1 MTSFGLLTYFKFNNK
16 NDINKFKTS
25 YDVNTDNIKIQ
36 CAQYE
41 KENGAYAL
49 DAYLSSNNINDIIE
63 WLYTFNG
70 NMVDILE
77 IDIDPDDN
85 ELTKLDFDKTCFS
98 IKTNFINTIDETLI
112 HTNNNVLSYKI
123 VDNILDV
130 CITYNSIREC
140 LEWLNEIG
148 TIENKLHIRKLN
160 FD

>member
-1 MTSFGLLTYFKFNNK
+1 MSSYGILAYLKFNNK

-25 YDVNTDNIKIQ
+25 YDVNTDNIKIH

-85 ELTKLDFDKTCFS
+85 ELTKLEFDKTCYS
-98 IKTNFINTIDETLI
+98 IKVNFIDIINETLI
-112 HTNNNVLSYKI
+112 NTNNNVISYKI
-123 VDNILDV
+123 NDKNLDI
-130 CITYNSIREC
+130 CIIYNSIKDC
-140 LEWLNEIG
+140 LDWLKELG
-148 TIENKLHIRKLN
+148 TIDNKLHIRKLN
-160 FD
+160 LD